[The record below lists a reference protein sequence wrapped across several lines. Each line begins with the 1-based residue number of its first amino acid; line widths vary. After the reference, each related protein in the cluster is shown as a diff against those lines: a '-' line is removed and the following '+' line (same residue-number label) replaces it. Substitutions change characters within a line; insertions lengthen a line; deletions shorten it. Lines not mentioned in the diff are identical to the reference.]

1 MRACYVPGTG
11 AVDWPESARVLL
23 QLYLLRQLALSCV
36 FAVAG
41 LGVIV
46 LPTVAIQALNRL
58 GAIDIETVA
67 RYLPLVVAELVP
79 YLGPMAFLLGVV
91 ATFGRLA
98 ADRELVAIHMA
109 GLHPLRL
116 FLPGLLLA
124 APLAY
129 GTDRLL
135 GEFNPDLKYR
145 QRNILREAGVAQFV
159 AGLEVKNELS
169 FGTHSLHAE
178 SNHGGTWRNAVLNL
192 ELEEGRP
199 QQIRASEVRIELQGD
214 LMLLHLEDAVA
225 LTSEHNLESA
235 KVTYPFRLSELFRS
249 EPKSRNNPK
258 YLLSSEMGA
267 ELARAELK
275 PETRSS
281 YRYEIQRR
289 HALASIYFLFL
300 LLGIPT
306 GVALRSSTQLG
317 AFTGALGYAFVYY
330 VLAERLGKVLAAT
343 GAISPFVAAW
353 ATNALFLAAGIV
365 FFVRALL
372 R

>member
-1 MRACYVPGTG
+1 M
-11 AVDWPESARVLL
+11 LL
-23 QLYLLRQLALSCV
+23 QLYLLRQLVLSIV
-36 FAVAG
+36 FAIAG

-46 LPTVAIQALNRL
+46 LPTAAMLALNKL
-58 GAIDIETVA
+58 GSIEMETVA
-67 RYLPLVVAELVP
+67 RYLPLVVAEFVP

-98 ADRELVAIHMA
+98 ADRELVAMHMA
-109 GLHPLRL
+109 GLNPLRL
-116 FLPGLLLA
+116 ILPGLLVA

-145 QRNILREAGVAQFV
+145 QRTAMREAGVAQFK
-159 AGLEVKNELS
+159 AALEVQNVLP
-169 FGTHSLHAE
+169 FGSHSLYAE
-178 SNHGGTWRNAVLNL
+178 SNHGGVWRNAVLNL

-214 LMLLHLEDAVA
+214 LMLLHLKDGVA

-235 KVTYPFRLSELFRS
+235 SVTYPFRLSELFHS
-249 EPKSRNNPK
+249 EPKNRNNPK
-258 YLLSSEMGA
+258 YLLSSEMA
-267 ELARAELK
+267 RELAGDELVLEK
-275 PETRSS
+275 RSS
-281 YRYEIQRR
+281 YSYEIQRR
-289 HALASIYFLFL
+289 HALAATYFLFL

-306 GVALRSSTQLG
+306 GIALRSSTQLG

-343 GAISPFVAAW
+343 GAVSPLVAAW
-353 ATNALFLAAGIV
+353 ATNALFLLAGMV
-365 FFVRALL
+365 FFVRTLL